1 MDVVKGGIMWELAL
15 DDLKFQMYRLECIKH
30 APDRAELRAALEQ
43 RIVRM
48 AQDVRA
54 ATDRQSLTVCR

>member
-1 MDVVKGGIMWELAL
+1 MWELAL
-15 DDLKFQMYRLECIKH
+15 DDLKFQMYRLECLKR

-48 AQDVRA
+48 AQDVHA